1 MRVIDFGARIGKVA
15 DDNDDDNADVDG
27 DVNEDDGDGLDYLAQ
42 QVDEQTNRLMALIQT
57 HTNRY
62 QYTTSF

>member
-15 DDNDDDNADVDG
+15 DDNDDDNADVDV

>member
-42 QVDEQTNRLMALIQT
+42 QVDEETNRLMALIQT